1 MSVECCLDTVS
12 IIIEK
17 DGVVNVVF
25 LVEFAEKKFQKMRL
39 YTCQTAGCRENFL
52 SRGWLQRTAS
62 IDYR

>member
-1 MSVECCLDTVS
+1 MSVECCLDLVS

-17 DGVVNVVF
+17 DGVVNVVL
-25 LVEFAEKKFQKMRL
+25 LVEFAEKNSENPVINMVK
-39 YTCQTAGCRENFL
+39 AGYRENFL